1 MILADLAAG
10 RSVFVDANVL
20 VYYFAPDP
28 VFGPH
33 CAPLLQRIEI
43 GELFGFTSTHVL
55 TETAHRLM
63 GIEASARFGWPFA
76 GMARRLRDH
85 AAEVQKLMAFRRA
98 LQTVMDSKVHVLSIT
113 PALVLTAA
121 GISQQTGLLSNDAL
135 IVAAMQNHGLNNLAS
150 NDADFDRVS
159 GLTRYAPA

>member
-10 RSVFVDANVL
+10 QSVFLDANVL
-20 VYYFAPDP
+20 VYHFAPDP

-33 CAPLLQRIEI
+33 CAPLVQRIDSR
-43 GELFGFTSTHVL
+43 ELSGFTSTHVL

-76 GMARRLRDH
+76 GMARRLKDH
-85 AAEVQKLMAFRRA
+85 AAEVQKLTAFRRA
-98 LQTVMDSKVHVLSIT
+98 LQTVVDSKVQVLSIT
-113 PALVLTAA
+113 PALVVAAA

-135 IVAAMQNHGLNNLAS
+135 IVAVMQNHGLSNLAS
-150 NDADFDRVS
+150 NDADFDRVP